1 MILSDISIRRPV
13 FATVMSL
20 MLVVLGVIA
29 YTRLTLRELP
39 AIDPPVV
46 SVEVTYPG
54 ASAAVVETR
63 ITQVLE
69 DSLTG
74 IEGVETI
81 DSQSQNGEGSISIE
95 FSLSRDIEAA
105 ANDVRD
111 AVSRVLD
118 RLPPEADPPEIEKA
132 EIDSEVV
139 LWLNL
144 RSSHMDTLE
153 LSDYADR
160 YVVDRLSA
168 LDGVARIRVGGE
180 QRYAMRVWL
189 DASALAARG
198 LTVTEVEEALQRENV
213 ELPAGRLE
221 STERDFTLRVQR
233 GYREPADFARM
244 TLAKGD
250 DGYLVRLGDVARVE
264 RASEERRAYYRSNGE
279 PNIGLGIVKT
289 STANSLDVARAA
301 RVVAEE
307 IQTSLPEGTS
317 IFVAYDSTVFIG
329 AAVSRVFLTLFEA
342 MLLVI
347 VVIYLFLGSARSALI
362 PAVTIP
368 VCLVTAFAA
377 LYAFGFTINLLT
389 LLAIVLCIGLV
400 VDDAIVVVENIQRRA
415 DLGEPSLVAA
425 KRGTAQVAFAV
436 IATTV
441 VLVSVFLP
449 VGFMEGNTGRL
460 FRELSV
466 ALASAVAISCFVAL
480 TLTPM
485 MSSKLIR
492 PHLEP
497 RGLNAWI
504 HRQFTRLSDGYQG
517 QVART
522 IGKPVI
528 FGAVLVVSAI
538 LSVVLFLT
546 VPKELA
552 PDEDRGAFFI
562 GIEGPEGAGYDY
574 TVTQIQ
580 RVEKLIGAHVGED
593 QPIQRVN
600 TRVPGGFGAS
610 EEMHTGQAIVF
621 LQDWDKRDV
630 TTAEVVELMRAELGA
645 LPTVRAV
652 PRVRTGLVRSGGQP
666 LQLVLGGPDYTELAG
681 WRDRMLARMADNPG
695 LHDPDS
701 DYKETRPQLR
711 VQINFERA
719 ADLGVST
726 EEIGSTLET
735 MMGSRRVTTFVED
748 GEEYDVVLQ
757 AERDDRAAPTNLENL
772 YVRSQRSGE
781 LVPLSSLVTLSEVAE
796 PGSLNR
802 FNRLRAITLSASL
815 APGYSLGE
823 ALEWMQQTAAE
834 ELPEIAQIDY
844 KGQSREFK
852 TAGGAVLFTFAMA
865 LLIVYLVLAAQFES
879 FIHPF
884 VIMLTVPL
892 AVTGALLGLWISG
905 GTLNLFSQ
913 IGIVMLVG
921 LAAKNGILIVDF
933 ANKLRDEGR
942 SVSDAI
948 TGAAAVRLRPI
959 LMTSIATIM
968 GALPLVLSGGP
979 GSASR
984 SAIGVVV
991 IFGVAFSTL
1000 LSLYVVPSF
1009 YALLAP
1015 HTRSPDTLARKLDRL
1030 ETETPD
1036 GGRRSPGGGAGIP
1049 VSSQRRPSQLSD
1061 K

>member
-1 MILSDISIRRPV
+1 MVLSDLSIRRPV
-13 FATVMSL
+13 FATVLSL
-20 MLVVLGVIA
+20 LLVVIGVIA
-29 YTRLTLRELP
+29 YARLTLRELP

-46 SVEVTYPG
+46 SVSVEYPG

-69 DSLTG
+69 DSLSG

-81 DSQSQNGEGSISIE
+81 ESQSSNGEGSISIE
-95 FSLSRDIEAA
+95 FSLDRDIEAA

-118 RLPPEADPPEIEKA
+118 RMPPEADPPEIEKA
-132 EIDSEVV
+132 ESDSDVIV
-139 LWLNL
+139 WLNM
-144 RSSHMDTLE
+144 SSTRMDTLQ

-160 YVVDRLSA
+160 YVVDRLSS
-168 LDGVARIRVGGE
+168 LDGVARIRLGGG

-189 DASALAARG
+189 DSAALAARG
-198 LTVTEVEEALQRENV
+198 LTVADVEAALERENV
-213 ELPAGRLE
+213 ELPAGSIE
-221 STERDFTLRVQR
+221 STDRDFTLRLQR

-244 TLAKGD
+244 TLAKGA

-301 RVVAEE
+301 RATAAE
-307 IQTSLPEGTS
+307 IQKTLPEGTR
-317 IFVAYDSTVFIG
+317 IFVAFDSTVFID
-329 AAVSRVFLTLFEA
+329 AAVKRVFTTLVEA
-342 MLLVI
+342 VALVI
-347 VVIYLFLGSARSALI
+347 VVIYLFLGNARSALI

-377 LYAFGFTINLLT
+377 LWAFGFTINLLT

-400 VDDAIVVVENIQRRA
+400 VDDAIVVVENVQRRA
-415 DLGEPSLVAA
+415 DLGEPPLVAA
-425 KRGTAQVAFAV
+425 RRGTAQVAFAV
-436 IATTV
+436 IATTA
-441 VLVSVFLP
+441 VLVAVFLP

-480 TLTPM
+480 SLTPM
-485 MSSKLIR
+485 MCSKLIR
-492 PHLEP
+492 AHGEP

-504 HRQFTRLSDGYQG
+504 HGRLTRLSEAYRRQIDATVG
-517 QVART
+517 R
-522 IGKPVI
+522 PLI
-528 FGAVLVVSAI
+528 FGAVLGGSAL
-538 LSVVLFLT
+538 LSLLLFGL
-546 VPKELA
+546 VPRELA
-552 PDEDRGAFFI
+552 PAEDRGAFFI
-562 GIEGPEGAGYDY
+562 QIEGPEGAGFDY
-574 TVTQIQ
+574 TVAQM
-580 RVEKLIGAHVGED
+580 RKVEELLAGRTGAD
-593 QPIQRVN
+593 RPIQRVN
-600 TRVPGGFGAS
+600 TRVPGFFGSS
-610 EEMHTGQAIVF
+610 EDMNSGMAIIF
-621 LQDWDKRDV
+621 LQEWDERDV
-630 TTAEVVELMRAELGA
+630 TTDEVVAELRGELA
-645 LPTVRAV
+645 KLPTVRAA
-652 PRVRTGLVRSGGQP
+652 PRVRTGLVRSSAQP
-666 LQLVLGGPDYTELAG
+666 LQIVLGGPDYGELAA

-695 LHDPDS
+695 ILDPES

-711 VQINFERA
+711 IEINFERA

-726 EEIGSTLET
+726 EEIGTTLET
-735 MMGSRRVTTFVED
+735 MMGSRRVTTFVEN

-757 AERDDRAAPTNLENL
+757 AKPDDRAAPANLENL
-772 YVRSQRSGE
+772 YVRSARSGQ

-796 PGSLNR
+796 PGTYNR
-802 FNRLRAITLSASL
+802 FNRLRAITISANL
-815 APGYSLGE
+815 APDYTLGE
-823 ALEWMQQTAAE
+823 AIGWVQETADE
-834 ELPEIAQIDY
+834 ELPEIALIDY
-844 KGQSREFK
+844 KGQSREFM

-892 AVTGALLGLWISG
+892 AVTGALLGLWVSG

-942 SVSDAI
+942 GVREAI
-948 TGAAAVRLRPI
+948 VEAAAVRLRPI
-959 LMTSIATIM
+959 LMTSIATIA
-968 GALPLVLSGGP
+968 GAVPLVAAGGP

-984 SAIGVVV
+984 GAIGVVV

-1015 HTRSPDTLARKLDRL
+1015 YTGSPETLSREIERL
-1030 ETETPD
+1030 ESETPEAASS
-1036 GGRRSPGGGAGIP
+1036 RARSA
-1049 VSSQRRPSQLSD
+1049 
-1061 K
+1061 